1 MSAEQIL
8 VIILSITLAVFLILA
23 IVLTSYLIAI
33 ARKVNEIVD
42 TAERTAAQVEGFVA
56 NIQNATAPAL
66 ISGLL
71 ADMFSRM
78 ADRRS
83 RKKDERED

>member
-1 MSAEQIL
+1 MTAEQIL
-8 VIILSITLAVFLILA
+8 VIILSITLAIFLILA

-42 TAERTAAQVEGFVA
+42 TAERTAAQVEGFVT

-83 RKKDERED
+83 RKKEERED

>member
-1 MSAEQIL
+1 MTAEEIL
-8 VIILSITLAVFLILA
+8 VIILSITLAVFLVLA
-23 IVLTSYLIAI
+23 IVLTSFLIAI
-33 ARKVNEIVD
+33 ARKANEIVD
-42 TAERTAAQVEGFVA
+42 TAERTVAQVEGFVS

-78 ADRRS
+78 TDRRH
-83 RKKDERED
+83 RKKEREED